1 MKDFDEVDKISI
13 YKQLIRGKVDI
24 NNILEQHSVNLAKR
38 EPVKL
43 EEVHEFSLSTI
54 LTTMAARADEFNVKL
69 DELGQSTVIGEA
81 LEEYF
86 RKDSCI
92 YLTEPMF
99 KYLRIVLEDLIDQ
112 AGRGKVSTYMLASL
126 SSILRLIK
134 INLRCLSICKI
145 DLQDIVSAEECAE
158 F

>member
-24 NNILEQHSVNLAKR
+24 KNILEQHSVNLAKR
-38 EPVKL
+38 EPVKQ

-54 LTTMAARADEFNVKL
+54 LTTMAAKADEFNVKL
-69 DELGQSTVIGEA
+69 EELGQSTVIGEA

-99 KYLRIVLEDLIDQ
+99 KYLRIVLEDLIEQ
-112 AGRGKVSTYMLASL
+112 AGRG
-126 SSILRLIK
+126 
-134 INLRCLSICKI
+134 
-145 DLQDIVSAEECAE
+145 
-158 F
+158 